1 MISFVGLILL
11 LPHGFDRKSSGKKPL
26 FMNKHFFTYRQ
37 PLKLEGG
44 ETLNSVDVVYHTAGT
59 LNADKSNVIWFCHA
73 LTANSNVLDWW
84 NTLCGENKTIDPSN
98 YFIVCAN
105 ILGSCYGSSGPLT
118 INPVTGTPYYS
129 QFPQITIR
137 DMVQAHIALRK
148 HLNISKINTLIG
160 GSMGGY
166 QVLEWALAEPQ
177 VFDHLVLLA
186 TGAHESAWGV
196 AIHTAQRLAIETDPT
211 WKELQPQAGAKG
223 LKTARA
229 IGMLTYRN
237 YSAFVKTQTDLEH
250 KLDHFRASSYIDY
263 QGEKLVK
270 RFNAYSYWL
279 LTKAMDSHNIGRHR
293 ESVEKA
299 LQSITIR
306 TLIIGISSDML
317 CPVSEQQYLAKY
329 IPGAKY
335 IEIDSPYGH
344 DGFLIEGKQIGD
356 ALTQFLD

>member
-1 MISFVGLILL
+1 MGNLQEGGAI
-11 LPHGFDRKSSGKKPL
+11 
-26 FMNKHFFTYRQ
+26 MTKHFFTYRQ

-44 ETLNSVDVVYHTAGT
+44 ETLTSVDVVYHTAGT
-59 LNADKSNVIWFCHA
+59 LNTDKSNVIWFCHA
-73 LTANSNVLDWW
+73 LTANSDVLDWW
-84 NTLCGENKTIDPSN
+84 NSLCGEGKTFDPSK

-118 INPVTGTPYYS
+118 SNPTSKNPYYS
-129 QFPQITIR
+129 QFPQVTIR

-148 HLNISKINTLIG
+148 HLNLGKINTLIG

-166 QVLEWALAEPQ
+166 QVLEWALTEPD
-177 VFDHLVLLA
+177 VFDHLILVA

-211 WKELQPQAGAKG
+211 WKELQPHAGAKG

-237 YSAFVKTQTDLEH
+237 YTAFVKTQTDLDH
-250 KLDHFRASSYIDY
+250 KLDNFKASSYIDY

-293 ESVEKA
+293 GSVEHA
-299 LQSITIR
+299 LNNISIK

-317 CPVSEQQYLAKY
+317 CPVSEQKFMAEHMPNSNYV
-329 IPGAKY
+329 
-335 IEIDSPYGH
+335 EIDSPYGH

-356 ALTQFLD
+356 AITTFYS

>member
-1 MISFVGLILL
+1 
-11 LPHGFDRKSSGKKPL
+11 
-26 FMNKHFFTYRQ
+26 MNKNFFTYRQ

-44 ETLNSVDVVYHTAGT
+44 ETLTNVDVVYHTAGT

-73 LTANSNVLDWW
+73 LTANSDVLDWW
-84 NTLCGENKTIDPSN
+84 NSLCGEGKTFDPAN

-118 INPVTGTPYYS
+118 IDPVTKKPYYS
-129 QFPQITIR
+129 TFPQITIR

-148 HLNISKINTLIG
+148 HLNLGKIHTLIG

-166 QVLEWALAEPQ
+166 QVLEWALAEPE
-177 VFDHLVLLA
+177 VVDHLILVA

-211 WKELQPQAGAKG
+211 WKELQTQAGAKG

-237 YSAFVKTQTDLEH
+237 YKAFVKTQTDLEH
-250 KLDHFRASSYIDY
+250 KLDHFKASSYIDY

-293 ESVEKA
+293 GSVEQA
-299 LQSITIR
+299 LQNISIK

-317 CPVSEQQYLAKY
+317 CPVSEQQYLAEHIKNSNY
-329 IPGAKY
+329 V
-335 IEIDSPYGH
+335 EIDSPYGH

-356 ALTQFLD
+356 AITAFYS